1 MLTVFYVA
9 SSCASLEDTCVPHM
23 LATVSRVLCVGR
35 RWCSQKVA
43 TADAAAYAKSINA
56 LFLETSAKTD
66 SNVQDL
72 FLQISAL
79 CWAGYLWVLSLGRGG
94 VYGAITLSAP
104 ANAAQYG
111 PNPTLVATGK
121 RLPPPGASAA
131 FEDDDPPVDVRR
143 KPSEKGGC
151 C

>member
-1 MLTVFYVA
+1 MVLR
-9 SSCASLEDTCVPHM
+9 
-23 LATVSRVLCVGR
+23 SRVATTLCVHVA
-35 RWCSQKVA
+35 CSPLWLQKVA
-43 TADAAAYAKSINA
+43 TSDAAAYAKSINA

-79 CWAGYLWVLSLGRGG
+79 SGGFSSAATHARVGRVGHMCG
-94 VYGAITLSAP
+94 CVHLESAQGIQ
-104 ANAAQYG
+104 ARHRLDSHALLLAC
-111 PNPTLVATGK
+111 AGK

-131 FEDDDPPVDVRR
+131 FEDDDPPVDMRR
-143 KPSEKGGC
+143 KPSGGGGC